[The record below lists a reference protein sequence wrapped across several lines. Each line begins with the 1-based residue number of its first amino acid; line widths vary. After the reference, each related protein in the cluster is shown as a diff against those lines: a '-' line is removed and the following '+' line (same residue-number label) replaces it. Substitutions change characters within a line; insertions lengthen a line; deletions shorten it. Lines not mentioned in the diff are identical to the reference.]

1 MTFAWGVLIP
11 VGIIL
16 ALFYKVVW
24 PNGHWFYV
32 SSSLLKVYFD
42 PLNPLYRALTS
53 IITLQWSM
61 AVIITPIHTLFTLY
75 HLTIHRFMLQ

>member
-32 SSSLLKVYFD
+32 SPSLPKVYFD
-42 PLNPLYRALTS
+42 PLNPPYTEL
-53 IITLQWSM
+53 
-61 AVIITPIHTLFTLY
+61 TPI
-75 HLTIHRFMLQ
+75 